1 MCTDTDLYLEKLDAV
16 ATTLEQKIQSLRHA
30 KLFRSLTS
38 FERDELRRLSLESS
52 RVAREL
58 HWSTVVG
65 PPCPVEVKIQGHH
78 LQMAANRD
86 QLAKT
91 WKEQAEQAVNKLNN
105 KV

>member
-1 MCTDTDLYLEKLDAV
+1 MCTDTDLYLEKLDAE
-16 ATTLEQKIQSLRHA
+16 ATALELAIQSLQHA

-38 FERDELRRLSLESS
+38 FERDDLRRLSLESA

-58 HWSTVVG
+58 YWSTVVG
-65 PPCPVEVKIQGHH
+65 PQCPVEVKIQGHH
-78 LQMAANRD
+78 LRMAANRD
-86 QLAKT
+86 LLAKT

>member
-1 MCTDTDLYLEKLDAV
+1 MCADTDLYLETLV
-16 ATTLEQKIQSLRHA
+16 AEASALEQQIQSLQHA

-38 FERDELRRLSLESS
+38 FERDKLHRLSLESA
-52 RVAREL
+52 RVVREL

-65 PPCPVEVKIQGHH
+65 PQCPVEVKTQGHH
-78 LQMAANRD
+78 LRMAANRER
-86 QLAKT
+86 LAKT